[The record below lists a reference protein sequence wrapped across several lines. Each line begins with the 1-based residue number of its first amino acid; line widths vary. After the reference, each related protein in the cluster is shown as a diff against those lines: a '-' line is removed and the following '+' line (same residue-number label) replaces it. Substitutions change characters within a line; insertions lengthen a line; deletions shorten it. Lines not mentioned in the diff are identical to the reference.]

1 MKPYDWSDW
10 EQYEFDDSGTWREP
24 TTLDIIM
31 WTNRYDFLFTLHE
44 IRSRPETEER
54 S

>member
-1 MKPYDWSDW
+1 MNPYDWEQW
-10 EQYEFDDSGTWREP
+10 ETNDPIDEREP
-24 TTLDIIM
+24 TTLGIIM